1 MTHTFPPRRSSD
13 LQMGYRNKAAS
24 RVVGRISLF
33 LESLVPNE
41 EIGRLQAEE
50 RRLKARTDDLER
62 KIGAD
67 DSGERLA
74 STLNNI
80 SMHMSG
86 YITALGGEFGQF
98 PARLD
103 QLGTASCRARGVS
116 TGRSRW
122 SPDH

>member
-13 LQMGYRNKAAS
+13 LQMGDRNNAAS

-80 SMHMSG
+80 SMHMSDRKS
-86 YITALGGEFGQF
+86 T
-98 PARLD
+98 RLNSSHYC
-103 QLGTASCRARGVS
+103 AYRMPSSA
-116 TGRSRW
+116 
-122 SPDH
+122 